1 MGIGREESPSQGN
14 RMKERLGAASDAAR
28 NSIYRALERFRI
40 GDQVF
45 HLLMATVIGA
55 LSGIGGVV
63 FIKAIHFFEGI
74 FFGQVFQAMG
84 RRGELVFLIPML
96 GGLAIGPL
104 IRRFPKEAKGD
115 GVPYAMESIALH
127 GGIISPR
134 TVGIRTVTAAVTQGS
149 GGSVGREAPIAQIGA
164 AIGSAVGQ
172 FMKVSAGRMRSFVAC
187 GAAGGIAA
195 VFNAPIGGV
204 FFSMEV
210 LLGDFSAATFAPVV
224 VSSVVSTIVM
234 RELLGNVLVFEV
246 PRYML
251 TSGRAVLLS
260 VPLGVICG
268 LAAVLFI
275 RTLESSEKAFTA
287 LRLPSWVK
295 PALGGALTGFI
306 AVFFPQ
312 VLGTDVTTVD
322 EAVWGYLP
330 WFLLLLISFLKILAT
345 TLSLGSGGSGGVLGP
360 CVFIGAVTG
369 AFVGSVASPL
379 FPDPFALPGGCA
391 LIGMAAFTGP
401 VIGGPMTAIL
411 IVFEMAGDYRIILPL
426 LTAVVISMGV
436 AHQFSRHSLYTHKLH
451 QMGVDLVAGREES
464 VLRRLHVHDVM
475 RREFDSIDPEAP
487 FCKVIGDFFGGKA
500 DHLYLVGEEG
510 ALQGVIAL
518 TDLRPY
524 LKDQG
529 AWPGLRARDVAT
541 PDPVAVMPS
550 ETLLDALNKFA
561 YRNAAQLP
569 VVSDPHARRLIG
581 LIRRGDVLNA
591 YQKSLSPF
599 QEVNKDLFW

>member
-1 MGIGREESPSQGN
+1 MKILQRREGLV
-14 RMKERLGAASDAAR
+14 KERLQAFSDAAR
-28 NSIYRALERFRI
+28 AGIYRFLERYRI

-45 HLLMATVIGA
+45 HLLMAVVIGA
-55 LSGIGGVV
+55 LSGLGGVV
-63 FIKAIHFFEGI
+63 FIETIHFFEGI
-74 FFGQVFQAMG
+74 FFGQLFQSMG
-84 RRGELVFLIPML
+84 RRSELVFLIPML
-96 GGLAIGPL
+96 GGLLIGPV

-134 TVGIRTVTAAVTQGS
+134 TVAIRTVTAAITQGS

-234 RELLGNVLVFEV
+234 RELLGDVLVFEV

-251 TSGRAVLLS
+251 TSGRAVLIS
-260 VPLGVICG
+260 VPLGIVCG
-268 LAAVLFI
+268 LAAVLFM
-275 RTLESSEKAFTA
+275 RALESSEKAFSSI
-287 LRLPSWVK
+287 RLPVWVK
-295 PALGGALTGFI
+295 PAIGGAMTGFI
-306 AVFFPQ
+306 AVFYPH

-322 EAVWGYLP
+322 EAVWGYIP
-330 WFLLLLISFLKILAT
+330 WFLLLLIAYLKILAT
-345 TLSLGSGGSGGVLGP
+345 SLSLGSGGSGGVLGP

-369 AFVGSVASPL
+369 AFVGSAAAPL
-379 FPDPFALPGGCA
+379 FPNPYAAPGGCA

-401 VIGGPMTAIL
+401 VIGGPITAIL
-411 IVFEMAGDYRIILPL
+411 IVFEMAGTYKIILPL
-426 LTAVVISMGV
+426 LVAVVTAMGV
-436 AHQFSRHSLYTHKLH
+436 AYQFSRHSLYTGKLSK
-451 QMGVDLVAGREES
+451 MGVDLVAGREES
-464 VLRRLHVHDVM
+464 VLRRLQVRDVM
-475 RREFDSIDPEAP
+475 RNEFDSIDPAAP
-487 FCKVIGDFFGGKA
+487 FCRVISEFFGGKA
-500 DHLYLVGEEG
+500 DHLYLAGEGG

-518 TDLRPY
+518 SDLRPY

-529 AWPGLRARDVAT
+529 AWPGLTAGDVAT

-550 ETLLDALNKFA
+550 ESLLDALNKFA

-569 VVSDPHARRLIG
+569 VVADPHDRKLIG
-581 LIRRGDVLNA
+581 VIRRGDILNA

-599 QEVNKDLFW
+599 QEVNPKLFW

>member
-1 MGIGREESPSQGN
+1 MR
-14 RMKERLGAASDAAR
+14 AASDAAR
-28 NSIYRALERFRI
+28 GAIYRAFERYRI

-45 HLLMATVIGA
+45 HLVMATVIGA
-55 LSGIGGVV
+55 LSGLGGVL
-63 FIKAIHFFEGI
+63 FIESIHFFEGI
-74 FFGQVFQAMG
+74 FFGRVFQAMG
-84 RRGELVFLIPML
+84 RRGDLVFLIPML
-96 GGLAIGPL
+96 GGLVIGPL

-115 GVPYAMESIALH
+115 GVPYAMESVALH

-134 TVGIRTVTAAVTQGS
+134 TVAIRTVTAAITQGS

-246 PRYML
+246 PRFML

-260 VPLGVICG
+260 VPLGVVCG

-275 RTLESSEKAFTA
+275 RMLESSEKAFTA
-287 LRLPSWVK
+287 LKIPVWVK
-295 PALGGALTGFI
+295 PAIGGALTGFI
-306 AVFFPQ
+306 AIYFPQ
-312 VLGTDVTTVD
+312 VLGTDVNTID
-322 EAVWGYLP
+322 EAVWGYFP

-345 TLSLGSGGSGGVLGP
+345 SLSLGSGGSGGVLGP
-360 CVFIGAVTG
+360 CVFIGGVTG
-369 AFVGSVASPL
+369 AFVGTVAAPFL
-379 FPDPFALPGGCA
+379 PNPFAGPGGCA

-411 IVFEMAGDYRIILPL
+411 IAFEMAGDYKIILPL
-426 LTAVVISMGV
+426 LVAVVISMGV
-436 AHQFSRHSLYTHKLH
+436 AYQFSRHSLYTYKLH
-451 QMGVDLVAGREES
+451 KMGVDLVAGREES
-464 VLRRLHVHDVM
+464 VLRRLHVRDV
-475 RREFDSIDPEAP
+475 RGGEYSTIDAAAP
-487 FCKVIGDFFGGKA
+487 FCKVVGDFFGSRF
-500 DHLYLVGEEG
+500 DHLYLVGEG
-510 ALQGVIAL
+510 GVLKGVIAL

-524 LKDQG
+524 MKDQG
-529 AWPGLRARDVAT
+529 KWPGLRAADVAT

-561 YRNAAQLP
+561 YRNASELP
-569 VVSDPHARRLIG
+569 VVSDPHDRKLIG
-581 LIRRGDVLNA
+581 VIRRSDVLSA

-599 QEVNKDLFW
+599 REVNPQLFW